1 MIVNEKYSNRIGDEY
16 MDYVLMTD
24 ASCDLTAKQVDEIGV
39 EVLPMEF
46 QIEDKYYLHYPD
58 CRMMPLDEF
67 YKAIKDCAVPK
78 TTQINFDSFK
88 NYFEPYLKAGKDI
101 IYACIATGLS
111 GTYNTCLI
119 AVNELQEKY
128 PDRKIYVVDSRCDSA
143 GLGFLMY
150 LAGKKRSEGATIDEL
165 KEYIEETREKVC
177 HWFVVDDLELL
188 KKGGRISSLTATF
201 GKALQIKPL
210 IGADETGG
218 LVSVSKIRG
227 RSNVIPTLAKYVK
240 RDADK
245 NSKKQTAFIAQAD
258 NMEGAKELRKA
269 IKGMFKE
276 IQICDVGPVIGS
288 HVGSGMLAVV
298 FLGDRNCQA

>member
-67 YKAIKDCAVPK
+67 YKAIKDGAVPK

-188 KKGGRISSLTATF
+188 KKGGRISSLTATL
-201 GKALQIKPL
+201 GKR
-210 IGADETGG
+210 TC
-218 LVSVSKIRG
+218 
-227 RSNVIPTLAKYVK
+227 K
-240 RDADK
+240 R
-245 NSKKQTAFIAQAD
+245 KQNQRQKQRYTHSC
-258 NMEGAKELRKA
+258 
-269 IKGMFKE
+269 
-276 IQICDVGPVIGS
+276 QIC
-288 HVGSGMLAVV
+288 
-298 FLGDRNCQA
+298 